1 MKSWLIGNESFK
13 ILKKK
18 TFKEES
24 NLRNLDKSIQ
34 MLANLDKKGF
44 CGNYIRLIYVK
55 GKILKM
61 WINIEKL
68 WEKGWGKYYEKLMK
82 VFKV

>member
-1 MKSWLIGNESFK
+1 
-13 ILKKK
+13 
-18 TFKEES
+18 
-24 NLRNLDKSIQ
+24 